1 MNTENVKKK
10 RLCLPSR
17 NIKLKENP
25 QKDPMHRRKVVGTP
39 GAEGR
44 GDLLRQ
50 KLDPALVQETPP
62 QEAGSLAVLCNG
74 NQEP

>member
-1 MNTENVKKK
+1 MT
-10 RLCLPSR
+10 
-17 NIKLKENP
+17 LKENP
-25 QKDPMHRRKVVGTP
+25 QKDPMHRRKVAGTP

-62 QEAGSLAVLCNG
+62 QEVGSLAVAL
-74 NQEP
+74 